1 MEFMKKQLFSKIK
14 DYLLLLRFNSWLKNI
29 FVFVPSVFSKHI
41 LEPEYFASVLAGFI
55 AFSLA
60 SSTVYVFNDIVDA
73 SKDAV
78 HPLKKNRPLA
88 SGRIKSGESIIL
100 LTSLFL
106 ITMLVTSQLKINFSV
121 IVWGYIVLNLFY
133 SLYLKNI
140 VIIDLMCISIGFILR
155 VLGGAVII
163 SVYLSN
169 WLILT
174 TIFLSLFLAA
184 MKRRVEIASFP
195 NAVNQRSVLQYYS
208 LGFIDQITSI
218 AAAGIIICYSLYS
231 VSEKTVTYFNS
242 ESLVYTTIFVVF
254 GIFRYMYV
262 VYHENKGENVVEVL
276 YSDKQMLI
284 NSIAYILV
292 TFYII
297 YL

>member
-1 MEFMKKQLFSKIK
+1 MKKQLFSKIK

-41 LEPEYFASVLAGFI
+41 LEPEYFTLVLAGFI

-60 SSTVYVFNDIVDA
+60 SSTVYVFNDIIDA
-73 SKDAV
+73 PKDAI

-88 SGRIKSGESIIL
+88 SGRINRRESIFIL
-100 LTSLFL
+100 STLFI
-106 ITMLVTSQLKINFSV
+106 ITVLFTSQLKFNFSI
-121 IVWGYIVLNLFY
+121 IVWGYIALNVFY

-140 VIIDLMCISIGFILR
+140 VIVDLMCISLGFILR

-184 MKRRVEIASFP
+184 MKRRVEIANFP
-195 NAVNQRSVLQYYS
+195 NAVNQRSVLQFYS
-208 LGFIDQITSI
+208 LGIIDQITSI

-231 VSEKTVTYFNS
+231 VADRTVSYFSS
-242 ESLVYTTIFVVF
+242 ESLVYTTIFVIF

-276 YSDKQMLI
+276 FSDRPMLI
-284 NSIAYILV
+284 NSFAYILV

-297 YL
+297 YW

>member
-1 MEFMKKQLFSKIK
+1 MKKQLFSKIK

-29 FVFVPSVFSKHI
+29 FVFIPSVFSKHI

-231 VSEKTVTYFNS
+231 VSEKTVIYFNS

-276 YSDKQMLI
+276 YNDKQMLI

>member
-231 VSEKTVTYFNS
+231 VSEKTVIYFNS

>member
-1 MEFMKKQLFSKIK
+1 MEFMKKQLFSKAK
-14 DYLLLLRFNSWLKNI
+14 DYLILLRLNSWLKNI

-41 LEPEYFASVLAGFI
+41 LEAEYFFLVLLGFI
-55 AFSLA
+55 AFSFA
-60 SSTVYVFNDIVDA
+60 SSTVYVFNDIIDA
-73 SKDAV
+73 SKDAI

-88 SGRIKSGESIIL
+88 SGRINSGESIFIL
-100 LTSLFL
+100 SILFIITLL
-106 ITMLVTSQLKINFSV
+106 ITTQLKFNFSL
-121 IVWGYIVLNLFY
+121 IVWGYIVLNIFY
-133 SLYLKNI
+133 SLYLKNLVI
-140 VIIDLMCISIGFILR
+140 VDLMCISLGFILR
-155 VLGGAVII
+155 VLSGAVII

-184 MKRRVEIASFP
+184 MKRRVEIANFP
-195 NAVNQRSVLQYYS
+195 NAVDQRTVLRYYS
-208 LGFIDQITSI
+208 LGIIDQITAI

-231 VSEKTVTYFNS
+231 VADKTVSYFNS
-242 ESLVYTTIFVVF
+242 ESLVYTTIFVIF

-276 YSDKQMLI
+276 FSDRPMLI